1 MNFLEQI
8 AADFELEAQKRHMAI
23 EVSSENRDVVLE
35 LDAEKM
41 VRVINNLLSNAIKY
55 GHENSTI
62 LMEVLKKEG
71 VITIAVRNEGDPIS
85 KEVLDQ
91 LFTRYYRAEGSRS
104 KETGGTGLGLAIAE
118 NIVHSHGGIMFA
130 ESENGQTSFYVC
142 LPTENQSS
150 LKEMTNHK

>member
-1 MNFLEQI
+1 
-8 AADFELEAQKRHMAI
+8 MAI

-71 VITIAVRNEGDPIS
+71 RHYHRG
-85 KEVLDQ
+85 
-91 LFTRYYRAEGSRS
+91 
-104 KETGGTGLGLAIAE
+104 
-118 NIVHSHGGIMFA
+118 
-130 ESENGQTSFYVC
+130 
-142 LPTENQSS
+142 
-150 LKEMTNHK
+150 